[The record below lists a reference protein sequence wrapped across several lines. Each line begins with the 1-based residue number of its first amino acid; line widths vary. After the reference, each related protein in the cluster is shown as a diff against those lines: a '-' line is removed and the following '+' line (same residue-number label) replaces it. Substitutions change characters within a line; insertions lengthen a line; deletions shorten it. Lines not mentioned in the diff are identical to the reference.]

1 MSGKCK
7 YGSRSLHGVK
17 ISHCQNTSIKIMLI
31 FDHGNTGQL
40 HYTVTLV
47 GWPDSTEKHT
57 GQRLSLNVPN
67 VARDVLTLRN
77 DPLFIYSV
85 HLTGNPVIIY
95 CSITFPLES
104 NYSFIK

>member
-1 MSGKCK
+1 
-7 YGSRSLHGVK
+7 
-17 ISHCQNTSIKIMLI
+17 MLI

-57 GQRLSLNVPN
+57 GQWLSLNVPN

-85 HLTGNPVIIY
+85 HLTGNPVLDVATLPQGG
-95 CSITFPLES
+95 CAPSLPSIKQYRRTPRFAPRS
-104 NYSFIK
+104 T